1 MLKKLEVRIPAAV
14 IMTIGLAVLMPI
26 HLSAQGLSP
35 DELRIIEYIDRHEKD
50 ALDLLERSVN
60 IESPTEDL
68 AGVRNVGALFEEQF
82 QALGMTAKWINLP
95 PDLKRAGHLL
105 AETHGKSGKRILILG
120 HLDTVLRGEK
130 FRIDGNRAFG
140 SGIADM
146 KGGDVIVIQ
155 ALRALKAVGTLDDS
169 RIIVMFTGDEEDSGK
184 PTSISRADMVEAA
197 KRSDVAL
204 SFEGTVLNTATVGR
218 RGASSWSLEVQ
229 AKTGHSGQIFREG
242 MGYGAVFEASRILN
256 EFREKLVGEKYLSFN
271 PALIVGGTTAD
282 ITGPNASATGKTNVI
297 AAKVFVEGD
306 LRFISEA
313 QKEAA
318 RTKMREIVAKNL
330 PGTSAKITFEDGLPA
345 MFPSE
350 GNYNLLKQ
358 MDQASRDLGFGKV
371 EALDPGERGA
381 GDISFISD
389 LVPSLDGIGMGGNR
403 NTHAKGESAAIDS
416 FSMLTKKAAILI
428 YRLTRQ
434 P

>member
-155 ALRALKAVGTLDDS
+155 ALRALKAVGALDDS